1 MAKKKRDNSPVTVE
15 IAALHPDGY
24 GISTD
29 GGHAVLGSLPGE
41 TLTVKPFTY
50 RRKKAYCRVEKIEI
64 ASPERVL
71 PPCSVAGTCGGCSLQ
86 HYRHAAQIAHK
97 QSEWL
102 ATLMT
107 KPQELLPPLLGPE
120 INYRSKARLG
130 VRYVEK
136 KQKVLVGFREKMT
149 GYITETD
156 VCKTLRLPVG
166 DMIVPLADL
175 ITSLD
180 DPKGVPQIEVAVGD
194 NQTAL
199 VVRHLND
206 LTESDLTQLRA
217 FACTHDIHIYLQPSD
232 PASVYRLYPTEGS
245 EYLYYD
251 LPDFDIR
258 MYFTPLD
265 FTQVNHS
272 INRLMVAQALQLLEA
287 GSDEVVLDAFSGIG
301 NFSLA
306 LARGVK
312 HVYAVESSEQSV
324 SRGNFNAKENG
335 IENVTFLNHDLF
347 ETPMTER
354 LKTVSHVLLDP
365 PRSGAETLVK
375 TLAGSD
381 VIKVV
386 YVSCNPQ
393 TLARDAEIL
402 VNAGY
407 HFDKAGVIDMFPH
420 TNHIESIAVFS
431 R

>member
-1 MAKKKRDNSPVTVE
+1 MRKQKRDNTPITVE
-15 IAALHPDGY
+15 IAALHPGGY
-24 GISTD
+24 GVTSD
-29 GGHAVLGSLPGE
+29 GRYAVLGSLPGE

-50 RRKKAYCRVEKIEI
+50 RRKKAYCRIEKIET
-64 ASPERVL
+64 ASAERVT
-71 PPCSVAGTCGGCSLQ
+71 PPCPVANTCGGCSLQ
-86 HYRHAAQIAHK
+86 HYRHETQIEHK
-97 QSEWL
+97 QSEWR
-102 ATLMT
+102 ATLTT
-107 KPQELLPPLLGPE
+107 KPEELLPPLLGPE

-136 KQKVLVGFREKMT
+136 KQRVLVGFREKMT

-166 DMIVPLADL
+166 EMIEPLANL
-175 ITSLD
+175 IMSLD
-180 DPKGVPQIEVAVGD
+180 DPRGVPQIEVAVGD
-194 NQTAL
+194 TLTAL
-199 VVRHLND
+199 VIRHMND
-206 LTESDLTQLRA
+206 LTDSDLTQLRT
-217 FACTHDIHIYLQPSD
+217 FAGAQDIHLYLQPSD
-232 PASVYRLYPTEGS
+232 PASVYRLQPVEAS
-245 EYLYYD
+245 EYLFYD

-258 MYFTPLD
+258 MHFTPLD

-272 INRLMVAQALQLLEA
+272 INRLMVAQALRLLQA
-287 GSDEVVLDAFSGIG
+287 GPEDAVLDAFSGIG

-312 HVYAVESSEQSV
+312 HVYAVESSVQSV
-324 SRGNFNAKENG
+324 SRGQYNAKKNG
-335 IENVTFLNHDLF
+335 IDNVTFLNHDLF
-347 ETPMTER
+347 QTPMTEV
-354 LKTVSHVLLDP
+354 LESVSHVLLDP
-365 PRSGAETLVK
+365 PRSGAEMLIK

-381 VIKVV
+381 VIRVV

-393 TLARDAEIL
+393 TLARDAETL

>member
-1 MAKKKRDNSPVTVE
+1 MVKRKKDNSPVTVE

-24 GISTD
+24 GVTAD
-29 GGHAVLGSLPGE
+29 GRHAVLGSLPGE

-50 RRKKAYCRVEKIEI
+50 RRKKAYCRIENIEI
-64 ASPERVL
+64 SSPERVT
-71 PPCSVAGTCGGCSLQ
+71 PPCSVANTCGGCSLQ
-86 HYRHAAQIAHK
+86 HYRHGAQIAHK

-102 ATLMT
+102 TTLMT

-149 GYITETD
+149 GYITETG
-156 VCKTLRLPVG
+156 VCKILRLPVG

-175 ITSLD
+175 IMSLS
-180 DPKGVPQIEVAVGD
+180 DPKCVPQIEVAVGD

-199 VVRHLND
+199 VVRHLSE
-206 LTESDLTQLRA
+206 LTESDFTLLRSFADTQNIQL
-217 FACTHDIHIYLQPSD
+217 YLQQSD

-272 INRLMVAQALQLLEA
+272 INRLMVTHALQLLGA
-287 GSDEVVLDAFSGIG
+287 GSDDVVLDAFSGIG

-312 HVYAVESSEQSV
+312 HVYAVEFSEQSV
-324 SRGNFNAKENG
+324 LRGNFNAKENS

-347 ETPMTER
+347 ETPITER
-354 LKTVSHVLLDP
+354 LKSVSHVLLDP

-386 YVSCNPQ
+386 YVSCNPL
-393 TLARDAEIL
+393 TLARDAETL

-407 HFDKAGVIDMFPH
+407 YFDKAGVIDMFPH

>member
-1 MAKKKRDNSPVTVE
+1 YGVT
-15 IAALHPDGY
+15 ADGR
-24 GISTD
+24 
-29 GGHAVLGSLPGE
+29 HAVLGSLPGE
-41 TLTVKPFTY
+41 TLTVKPFTH
-50 RRKKAYCRVEKIEI
+50 RRKKAYCRIENIEI
-64 ASPERVL
+64 SSPERVT
-71 PPCSVAGTCGGCSLQ
+71 PPCSVANTCGGCSLQ
-86 HYRHAAQIAHK
+86 HHRHGAQIAHK

-156 VCKTLRLPVG
+156 VCKILRLPVG
-166 DMIVPLADL
+166 DMIVPLVDL
-175 ITSLD
+175 IMSLS

-199 VVRHLND
+199 VVRHLSE
-206 LTESDLTQLRA
+206 LTESDFTLLRSFADTQNIQL
-217 FACTHDIHIYLQPSD
+217 YLQQSD

-272 INRLMVAQALQLLEA
+272 INRLMVTHALQLLGA
-287 GSDEVVLDAFSGIG
+287 GSDDVVLDAFSGIG

-312 HVYAVESSEQSV
+312 HVYGVEFSEQSV
-324 SRGNFNAKENG
+324 LRGNFNAKENS

-354 LKTVSHVLLDP
+354 LKSVSHVLLDP

-386 YVSCNPQ
+386 YVSCNPL
-393 TLARDAEIL
+393 TLARDAETL